1 MASSRDLKDDALF
14 LGATLAILVGIGLL
28 LETTGTLHLP
38 GWGLPVFVLAAA
50 GISLWLCVVRGRS
63 AIFLGAGVAL
73 ALSGFVLLGT
83 ALGQGIAHTWPLIMA
98 SIGVGLFSY
107 GARRYRGMRISFVVP
122 SLVIICLGLFF
133 ALFSFHV
140 LTVSLAVFVSMWWP
154 VLFIIGGIS
163 MFLAWSLRSRRERAK
178 RRLDES

>member
-14 LGATLAILVGIGLL
+14 LGATLTLLVGIGLL
-28 LETTGTLHLP
+28 LETTGALHLP
-38 GWGLPVFVLAAA
+38 GWGFPVLVLAAA
-50 GISLWLCVVRGRS
+50 GISLWLCIVRGRS
-63 AIFLGAGVAL
+63 AVFLGTGVGL
-73 ALSGFVLLGT
+73 GLSGFVLLAT
-83 ALGQGIAHTWPLIMA
+83 AFGQGISHTWPLIMV
-98 SIGVGLFSY
+98 SIGVGLFAY

-122 SLVIICLGLFF
+122 SFVIVILGFF
-133 ALFSFHV
+133 FSLFSFHIV
-140 LTVSLAVFVSMWWP
+140 TVSLAVFVSIWWP